1 MEGLQIAANK
11 NIQIAFYLPD
21 NLLPNGS
28 IFHISTN
35 VLAVNGGVRDV
46 ALSRR
51 NIRLFFGFSA
61 FLLLLL
67 LLITS
72 VVFNS
77 VQPYG
82 VQPARFLCPWDSLG
96 RSTGVGCH
104 AGLLGIFLT
113 QGSNPGLLYCRLQA
127 GSLLLS
133 HQGSPLLL
141 PCCCCCLVT
150 SVVFDSSQPHGL
162 QPTRLFR
169 PWDFPGKSTEV
180 GCHCLLRPYLK
191 TMHILSSGQKF
202 L

>member
-1 MEGLQIAANK
+1 MEGLQIAANM

-35 VLAVNGGVRDV
+35 VLAVNWGVRNV

-67 LLITS
+67 LLLIAS

-82 VQPARFLCPWDSLG
+82 LQPATFLCPWDSLG

-113 QGSNPGLLYCRLQA
+113 QGSNPGLL
-127 GSLLLS
+127 
-133 HQGSPLLL
+133 
-141 PCCCCCLVT
+141 
-150 SVVFDSSQPHGL
+150 
-162 QPTRLFR
+162 
-169 PWDFPGKSTEV
+169 
-180 GCHCLLRPYLK
+180 
-191 TMHILSSGQKF
+191 
-202 L
+202 

>member
-28 IFHISTN
+28 IFHISIN

-46 ALSRR
+46 ALRRR

-77 VQPYG
+77 ATLWTAACQVP
-82 VQPARFLCPWDSLG
+82 LSLG
-96 RSTGVGCH
+96 FSRQEYWSGLPCWPPGDLPDPGIKPRSLV
-104 AGLLGIFLT
+104 
-113 QGSNPGLLYCRLQA
+113 LQA
-127 GSLLLS
+127 AGRLFTAEPSGKPPSASLLLLLLS
-133 HQGSPLLL
+133 HFSR
-141 PCCCCCLVT
+141 V
-150 SVVFDSSQPHGL
+150 
-162 QPTRLFR
+162 RLCAT
-169 PWDFPGKSTEV
+169 P
-180 GCHCLLRPYLK
+180 
-191 TMHILSSGQKF
+191 
-202 L
+202 